1 MQILF
6 GPLRRLGGVNRT
18 PGGGCLSVEF
28 LWRRRCAS
36 HFVSLWPHRPALRVG
51 LMATPR
57 IVDAARQ
64 GRLDLV
70 QGELH
75 SGTNVDS
82 RCPSSL
88 STALM
93 AAATRGHMDI
103 VQFLVANGAS
113 LNLVNKGG
121 MTALDDA
128 RARGNEDVAA
138 LLAERGAKSAPEV
151 APRAWTS
158 FLDQL
163 LNALAKCIQ
172 SRNGDELLFVSL
184 GNDCTVKMAMVG
196 TGWAQPTYPFDWVR
210 SFCASQVMVALRT
223 RMSDIL
229 PQATVTQGVRTFKAP
244 TSERLTLHAQ
254 RLPIA
259 QTWLYDNTYK
269 FVFKHEALEAGVP
282 LPDLAAQ
289 VRVKYQRRALRL
301 AESISQARKVVFI
314 RALHGDEGEAVLQH
328 CYRELTSMFTDGSF
342 VLVVLTTD
350 KSSASWDAPPGTEV
364 YHVAAMRE
372 DPLAAEMPH
381 KLVSSLQWKH
391 GAHRGAHRRTLFVMM
406 RMCCLLNNM
415 KKQQRFIM
423 PKRALFSPHIYE

>member
-1 MQILF
+1 
-6 GPLRRLGGVNRT
+6 
-18 PGGGCLSVEF
+18 
-28 LWRRRCAS
+28 
-36 HFVSLWPHRPALRVG
+36 
-51 LMATPR
+51 MATPP

-70 QGELH
+70 QSAVY

-103 VQFLVANGAS
+103 VHFLVANRAS
-113 LNLVNKGG
+113 LNLVNVGG

-158 FLDQL
+158 FLDRL

-223 RMSDIL
+223 RMADVL
-229 PQATVTQGVRTFKAP
+229 PQATVTQGDRTFEAP
-244 TSERLTLHAQ
+244 PSERLNLHAQ
-254 RLPIA
+254 RLLVA
-259 QTWLYDNTYK
+259 RTWLYDNTYK

-282 LPDLAAQ
+282 LSDLAAQ
-289 VRVKYQRRALRL
+289 VRVKYQRRARRL
-301 AESISQARKVVFI
+301 SESISHAHKVVFV
-314 RALHGDEGEAVLQH
+314 RALHGDEGEAVLQRCH
-328 CYRELTSMFTDGSF
+328 RELLSMFHDGSF
-342 VLVVLTTD
+342 VLVVLTTN
-350 KSSASWDAPPGTEV
+350 KSSANWDAPPGTEV

-381 KLVSSLQWKH
+381 KLVSALQWKH
-391 GAHRGAHRRTLFVMM
+391 GAHRGAYRQTLFIMM
-406 RMCCLLNNM
+406 RMCCWLNNM
-415 KKQQRFIM
+415 KRQQRFFV
-423 PKRALFSPHIYE
+423 PKWTMFSPRYQTYV

>member
-1 MQILF
+1 MYFLRHSAAMQ
-6 GPLRRLGGVNRT
+6 RT
-18 PGGGCLSVEF
+18 SFQYHPASF
-28 LWRRRCAS
+28 LWLGAS
-36 HFVSLWPHRPALRVG
+36 ATLVVGKAALRMG
-51 LMATPR
+51 LMATPT

-70 QGELH
+70 QSELH

-103 VQFLVANGAS
+103 VQCLVANGAS

-138 LLAERGAKSAPEV
+138 FLAERGGKSAPEV

-158 FLDQL
+158 IIDRL

-172 SRNGDELLFVSL
+172 SLNGDELLFVSL
-184 GNDCTVKMAMVG
+184 GNDCTVKMAMVA

-210 SFCASQVMVALRT
+210 SFCASQVMLALRT

-229 PQATVTQGVRTFKAP
+229 PQATVTQGIRTFKAP
-244 TSERLTLHAQ
+244 TSERLNLHAQ

-269 FVFKHEALEAGVP
+269 FVFKHEALKAGVP

-289 VRVKYQRRALRL
+289 VRVKYQRRAIRL
-301 AESISQARKVVFI
+301 SESISRAHKVVFI

-328 CYRELTSMFTDGSF
+328 CHRELTSMFPDGSF

-364 YHVAAMRE
+364 YQVGAMRE
-372 DPLAAEMPH
+372 DPLAAEMPR
-381 KLVSSLQWKH
+381 KLVSYLQWKH
-391 GAHRGAHRRTLFVMM
+391 GAGCTYRRSLFVMM
-406 RMCCLLNNM
+406 RMCCWLNTM

-423 PKRALFSPHIYE
+423 PKRALFSPHIYK